1 MNNSHEENTN
11 KSSFVEKIKANK
23 KLQFVFVII
32 LSIILIFVFISSM
45 SNDNKTEQ
53 VVGINEYVTNLETR
67 LENTLSK
74 VNGAGKVSVVITIES
89 GMETVLAMEK
99 ITRETASGKEITE
112 TPLIVNGKTV
122 VIKENY
128 PKIIGVLIVAKGADN
143 ISTLSKIQQ
152 ATISLLDINVNQI
165 EILTMK

>member
-1 MNNSHEENTN
+1 M
-11 KSSFVEKIKANK
+11 EKIKANK